1 MRGWVLVLALVA
13 AACADDNSGP
23 FEPVTGGELAPEGFA
38 DEVAEATAAQGELRL
53 RIEAS
58 GGFSLE
64 GEGVVDVGDNTA
76 TMRFAL
82 TQNGRE
88 KRWEDRYA
96 GGEMTELDLDDPG
109 EGSRVVD
116 GSGGGP
122 LVLPNATSV
131 DEATDLRTA
140 IRASLGVAGLRD
152 SDVDGSPDATT
163 CYAAVSNDGYRQRIE
178 ACVDG
183 GLVLRFMRTVIES
196 SSGGLIAT
204 MTMRFES
211 PVVP

>member
-1 MRGWVLVLALVA
+1 MRGWALVLALVA
-13 AACADDNSGP
+13 AACVGDTSGP
-23 FEPVTGGELAPEGFA
+23 FDPVTGGEVAPERFA
-38 DEVAEATAAQGELRL
+38 DEVAEATAGLGELRL

-64 GEGVVDVGDNTA
+64 GEGVVDIGDDTA
-76 TMRFAL
+76 TVRFVL

-88 KRWEDRYA
+88 K
-96 GGEMTELDLDDPG
+96 TELDLDDPG

-122 LVLPNATSV
+122 LALPNATSV

-140 IRASLGVAGLRD
+140 IRASLEVAGLRT
-152 SDVDGSPDATT
+152 SDVEGSPDATT
-163 CYAAVSNDGYRQRIE
+163 CYAAVSNDGYRQRLE
-178 ACVDG
+178 ACVDD

-196 SSGGLIAT
+196 SSGGLIGT
-204 MTMRFES
+204 MTMRFE
-211 PVVP
+211 

>member
-1 MRGWVLVLALVA
+1 MRGWALVPALVA
-13 AACADDNSGP
+13 AACVGDTSGP
-23 FEPVTGGELAPEGFA
+23 FDPVTGGEVAPERFA
-38 DEVAEATAAQGELRL
+38 DEVAEATAGLGELRL

-64 GEGVVDVGDNTA
+64 GEGVVDIGDDTA
-76 TMRFAL
+76 TVRFVL

-96 GGEMTELDLDDPG
+96 RGEMTELDLDDPG

-122 LVLPNATSV
+122 LALPNATSV

-140 IRASLGVAGLRD
+140 IRASLEVAGLRT
-152 SDVDGSPDATT
+152 SDVEGSPDATT
-163 CYAAVSNDGYRQRIE
+163 CYAAVSNDGYRQRLE
-178 ACVDG
+178 ACVDD

-196 SSGGLIAT
+196 SSGGLIGT
-204 MTMRFES
+204 MTMRFE
-211 PVVP
+211 